1 MSHKPP
7 PIPEPLQRQA
17 REVLERL
24 ARPGGGLQAALLS
37 TLDGFEIVC
46 LSARQDL
53 DGRSLA
59 AMSGSLMAM
68 ARAVGREVR
77 FPGCKRLTF
86 ETDGG
91 VAIFQTV
98 QGAIPCVLCLVH
110 DEHIPLGQAVWLAGE
125 ITRVME
131 AG

>member
-1 MSHKPP
+1 MSNKPP
-7 PIPEPLQRQA
+7 QIPEALQRQA

-24 ARPGGGLQAALLS
+24 ARPGRGLQAALLS
-37 TLDGFEIVC
+37 TLDGFEVAS
-46 LSARQDL
+46 LSARDDL

-68 ARAVGREVR
+68 ARAVGREVK

-91 VAIFQTV
+91 VAIFQSV
-98 QGAIPCVLCLVH
+98 QGPIPCVLCLVH

-125 ITRVME
+125 VTRAME